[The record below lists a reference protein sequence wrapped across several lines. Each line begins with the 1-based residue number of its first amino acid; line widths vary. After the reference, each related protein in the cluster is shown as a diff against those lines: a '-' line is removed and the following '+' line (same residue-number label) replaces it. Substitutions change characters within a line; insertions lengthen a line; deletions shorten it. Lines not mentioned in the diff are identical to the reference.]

1 MIRHMVVYCSAPGEG
16 YPTKQGIQSTSG
28 RRIIQQD
35 LLHVYESNTEY
46 WDALGHKVDDHADA
60 HNLTGHK

>member
-35 LLHVYESNTEY
+35 LLHVYE
-46 WDALGHKVDDHADA
+46 
-60 HNLTGHK
+60 